1 MQIYF
6 RLKSV
11 FFSARNIWK
20 SVKFCYIMT
29 IYCCIRRRLSCR
41 SVWPKTVTFQD
52 RARIIL
58 CNIIFFFRE
67 MQKKIRLLWE
77 IAVEFLKL
85 ILRNYAKRLSLS
97 DFNSAGVI
105 SPL

>member
-20 SVKFCYIMT
+20 RGKFCYIMT

-58 CNIIFFFRE
+58 CNIIFFSRNA
-67 MQKKIRLLWE
+67 QKNTATLG
-77 IAVEFLKL
+77 
-85 ILRNYAKRLSLS
+85 
-97 DFNSAGVI
+97 NSRRIFETYFKELCKEVI
-105 SPL
+105 PQ

>member
-6 RLKSV
+6 CLKSV

-20 SVKFCYIMT
+20 SGKFCYIMT

-41 SVWPKTVTFQD
+41 SVWSGTVAFQD

-58 CNIIFFFRE
+58 CNIIFFSRNA
-67 MQKKIRLLWE
+67 KKIRLLWE

-85 ILRNYAKRLSLS
+85 ILRNYAKRLSLN

>member
-20 SVKFCYIMT
+20 SGKFCYIMT

-41 SVWPKTVTFQD
+41 SVWPGTVAFQD

-58 CNIIFFFRE
+58 CNIIFFSRNA
-67 MQKKIRLLWE
+67 KKIRLLWE

>member
-29 IYCCIRRRLSCR
+29 IDEPFTS
-41 SVWPKTVTFQD
+41 
-52 RARIIL
+52 
-58 CNIIFFFRE
+58 RE
-67 MQKKIRLLWE
+67 
-77 IAVEFLKL
+77 
-85 ILRNYAKRLSLS
+85 LRT
-97 DFNSAGVI
+97 AGR
-105 SPL
+105 